1 MITNR
6 TPLLPPVKDPI
17 TISLT
22 TSGVRTK
29 QHLLPLLQTHP
40 LEGRTLKLG
49 LGGGCLHCTL
59 LPLAMDYAVRPCRC
73 GQASM
78 HACAHARSSCR
89 PAGLFAVRVSRSLCL
104 SLRGRVRRRGRYP
117 GRRIARHSSA
127 AGPCERGDCR
137 RCIACLPVSWPWA
150 VATAGRPDVDRGRM
164 VPECAGTY

>member
-59 LPLAMDYAVRPCRC
+59 LPLAMDYAVRPCRWPSKHAC
-73 GQASM
+73 MRARTFVVPPGRFVCRTCLSLALPLSARARTSSWSLPWSAYSASLERCWPLRARRLSSM
-78 HACAHARSSCR
+78 HSMPPCVLALGCGDGR
-89 PAGLFAVRVSRSLCL
+89 PAG
-104 SLRGRVRRRGRYP
+104 RR
-117 GRRIARHSSA
+117 
-127 AGPCERGDCR
+127 
-137 RCIACLPVSWPWA
+137 SWPYGA
-150 VATAGRPDVDRGRM
+150 
-164 VPECAGTY
+164 